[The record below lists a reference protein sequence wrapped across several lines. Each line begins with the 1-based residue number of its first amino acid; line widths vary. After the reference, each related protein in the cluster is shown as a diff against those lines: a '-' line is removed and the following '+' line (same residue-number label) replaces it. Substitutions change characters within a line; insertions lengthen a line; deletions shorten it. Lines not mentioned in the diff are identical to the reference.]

1 MQPLRQMPIPILNT
15 SYNPA
20 SASYWIARAIRPSV
34 VGRQNVTE
42 EEAAEWF
49 DEFPELDEAGAY
61 FFWTEAVKVV

>member
-20 SASYWIARAIRPSV
+20 SASYWIARAIRSSV
-34 VGRQNVTE
+34 VGRQNE